1 MCGPSGCGRI
11 SRARARTPPVNGG
24 ARRATYGLRRWQRRV
39 CGQRQPSDPRLRA
52 LHCHVIDDLA
62 GVVVDGTT
70 PQGGFNGD
78 GHYAG
83 ETELSGPRGIAAT
96 RSALLMVGDTGNRRV
111 RQVGPGPANS
121 FEGERSPDVATLWV
135 GLKNSDDIGLRLDLF

>member
-1 MCGPSGCGRI
+1 MFADSGNHLT
-11 SRARARTPPVNGG
+11 RAYVRSTG
-24 ARRATYGLRRWQRRV
+24 
-39 CGQRQPSDPRLRA
+39 
-52 LHCHVIDDLA
+52 HVIDDLA

-135 GLKNSDDIGLRLDLF
+135 GLKNSDDIGLRLDLFAQGAPHVLGRRARSRHGPAVVQ